1 MSNIKVRVGQQNAV
15 KVLSSNSAVLAG
27 ITVKDEG
34 VIIGSPGGFNVL
46 NFVGNGFSATASSS
60 EATITVYDATTYSKG
75 VASYNPIEFYV
86 TNGIVGLVTERISD
100 IIGATVTLGIQT
112 NISLTYD
119 DPNNVINAYVATAT
133 TSVLGVAAFN
143 VNGFSVNNG
152 YVSIKVGAGIT
163 IENEKVAFR
172 NNTSLQ
178 NNRLLKWDSTNLQLT
193 NTLVGDNQNYV
204 TVYSDLYFNN
214 SCTSGEKKVI
224 GCDNDELSLL
234 NIVIDC
240 GEY

>member
-27 ITVKDEG
+27 ITIKDEG

-46 NFVGNGFSATASSS
+46 NFVGNGFEATGNSS
-60 EATITVYDATTYSKG
+60 EVTITIYDATTSTKG
-75 VASYNPIEFYV
+75 VASYNPLEFYV
-86 TNGIVGLVTERISD
+86 LNGVVGLVTERITD

-119 DPNNVINAYVATAT
+119 DFNNVINAYVATAT
-133 TSVLGVAAFN
+133 TTTLGVAAFN
-143 VNGFSVNNG
+143 PNGLSVQNG
-152 YVSIKVGAGIT
+152 YVSVKVGAGIT
-163 IENEKVAFR
+163 IENEKISFR

-178 NNRLLKWDSTNLQLT
+178 NNKLVKWDTTNLQLT
-193 NTLVGDNQNYV
+193 NTLIGDNSSYV

-214 SCTSGEKKVI
+214 PCTDGEVKVL
-224 GCDNDELSLL
+224 GCDSNELSLL
-234 NIVIDC
+234 NTVIDC